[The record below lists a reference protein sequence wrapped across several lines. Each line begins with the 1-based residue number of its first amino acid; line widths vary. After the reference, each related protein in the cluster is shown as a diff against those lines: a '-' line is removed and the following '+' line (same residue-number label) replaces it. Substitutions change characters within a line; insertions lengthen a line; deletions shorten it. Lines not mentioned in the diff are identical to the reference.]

1 MVSALSDLPARQ
13 VYQSPSS
20 GLSISYRHQR
30 PTTCKSTKP
39 VLVFLHGF
47 NGSSTSWAYQFA
59 YFTDFSII
67 AVDAPGFGK
76 TSVFD
81 GGMTGFA
88 DEVILMLT
96 ALRAQPFLLV
106 GHSMGGMLAQIIAAK
121 SNAECFGLMLS
132 CTHKGRGSP
141 THETLS
147 AQVRE
152 RIEQRRA
159 MTDADYGELR
169 IERMLSGR
177 LSNEIHDFLVS
188 IAGDIRIEGIA
199 WGGAAIQ
206 YLDTTSYLKQIKTP
220 TVIVTAVD
228 DIVVKPDA
236 VDALIAGL
244 PHADHIKMEGVG
256 HAPYCEDAD
265 SFNAIIAEFIHQN
278 LTPNN

>member
-1 MVSALSDLPARQ
+1 MAPAQAGHIR
-13 VYQSPSS
+13 
-20 GLSISYRHQR
+20 
-30 PTTCKSTKP
+30 
-39 VLVFLHGF
+39 LH
-47 NGSSTSWAYQFA
+47 T
-59 YFTDFSII
+59 TDFSII

-88 DEVILMLT
+88 DEVIFMLT

-132 CTHKGRGSP
+132 CTHKGRGLP

-147 AQVRE
+147 EQVRE

-177 LSNEIHDFLVS
+177 LSNEIYIIFSRRLQAIFASKALHGGVQRSNIL
-188 IAGDIRIEGIA
+188 IRHPI
-199 WGGAAIQ
+199 
-206 YLDTTSYLKQIKTP
+206 LNKS
-220 TVIVTAVD
+220 
-228 DIVVKPDA
+228 KPQ
-236 VDALIAGL
+236 L
-244 PHADHIKMEGVG
+244 
-256 HAPYCEDAD
+256 
-265 SFNAIIAEFIHQN
+265 
-278 LTPNN
+278 